1 LTCGGKLVDE
11 KKCNKCGEVKLLE
24 YFYSRVINGRISW
37 ESSCKSCLHKYNKE
51 RKEIPAVRK
60 RKNELALKSYYRKKE
75 INKMPNKF
83 KEIYMD
89 LAPNYK
95 KVYDVVP
102 KSEPWNIQQIGREI
116 TRSTGVNLTTNI
128 VQIGLNTMVSNG
140 LIVETKRGLFCRSKE
155 IYGDTMQV
163 KKEEKTNDI
172 FNDLLALI
180 SDITTKVSNLKT
192 TAELA
197 YIEFEEQLKDKNS
210 ISEDEKKMIELERQ
224 MSDLRQNM
232 RK

>member
-1 LTCGGKLVDE
+1 MDE
-11 KKCNKCGEVKLLE
+11 KKCSKCGEVKLLALFSKDKIKKDGTRNMCKACCNKYE
-24 YFYSRVINGRISW
+24 LERRADNATKKIINQQQLNR
-37 ESSCKSCLHKYNKE
+37 YYR
-51 RKEIPAVRK
+51 RKEM
-60 RKNELALKSYYRKKE
+60 NQ
-75 INKMPNKF
+75 MTDKF
-83 KEIYMD
+83 REIYLD

-95 KVYDVVP
+95 KVYDAIP
-102 KSEPWNIQQIGREI
+102 KHENWNIQQIGREI
-116 TRSTGVNLTTNI
+116 TRSTGVNLTANI

-140 LIVETKRGLFCRSKE
+140 LIAETKRGLFCRSKE

-172 FNDLLALI
+172 FNDLFTLI

-197 YIEFEEQLKDKNS
+197 YMEFEEQLKDKTS

>member
-1 LTCGGKLVDE
+1 MTE
-11 KKCNKCGEVKLLE
+11 KKCSKCGEVKLLD
-24 YFYSRVINGRISW
+24 YFPLDIRTKDGRISCCR
-37 ESSCKSCLHKYNKE
+37 SCKGIYEAKRRSRPDVRKKINETQLKKYY
-51 RKEIPAVRK
+51 RLKEI
-60 RKNELALKSYYRKKE
+60 YQ
-75 INKMPNKF
+75 MPNKF
-83 KEIYMD
+83 REIYMD

-95 KVYDVVP
+95 KVYDAIP
-102 KSEPWNIQQIGREI
+102 KHENWNIQQIGREI
-116 TRSTGVNLTTNI
+116 TRSTGVNLTANI

-140 LIVETKRGLFCRSKE
+140 LIIETKRGLFCRSKE

-172 FNDLLALI
+172 FNDLFSLI

-197 YIEFEEQLKDKNS
+197 YMEFEEQLKDKAS

>member
-1 LTCGGKLVDE
+1 MTE
-11 KKCNKCGEVKLLE
+11 KKCSKCGEIKLLDC
-24 YFYSRVINGRISW
+24 FPLDVRTKDGRIASCR
-37 ESSCKSCLHKYNKE
+37 SCKGIYEAKRRSRPDIRKKINETQLKKYY
-51 RKEIPAVRK
+51 RLKEI
-60 RKNELALKSYYRKKE
+60 Y
-75 INKMPNKF
+75 KMPNNF
-83 KEIYMD
+83 REIYMD

>member
-1 LTCGGKLVDE
+1 VAE
-11 KKCNKCGEVKLLE
+11 KKCSKCGEVKLIDL
-24 YFYSRVINGRISW
+24 FPISTLTKSGRQSY
-37 ESSCKSCLHKYNKE
+37 CKACKAKDQ
-51 RKEIPAVRK
+51 KVRDK
-60 RKNELALKSYYRKKE
+60 LPGQRKKRNE
-75 INKMPNKF
+75 RQVIQYHRNKDINQMTNKF

-102 KSEPWNIQQIGREI
+102 KHENWNIQQIGREI
-116 TRSTGVNLTTNI
+116 TRSTGVNLTANI
-128 VQIGLNTMVSNG
+128 VQVGLNTMVSNG

-180 SDITTKVSNLKT
+180 SDITTKVSTLKE

-197 YIEFEEQLKDKNS
+197 YIEFEEQLKDKAS